1 MHFVYIFVILGI
13 VAGGAYKVF
22 NDQMIRME
30 FLAAEK
36 AALEVQAQ
44 EQEAALQALELSLT
58 IQREAT
64 KDLQD
69 HAADIQEQMD
79 GYLKIFKDHDF
90 TRLARAKP
98 GLIEPRANKATDAVF
113 TDIENDTK
121 KPDITFIY
129 RLFKL
134 LLRKNIR
141 YNVM

>member
-64 KDLQD
+64 RDMQE
-69 HAADIQEQMD
+69 HAADIQDQMD

-121 KPDITFIY
+121 KPNTSADSTDDS
-129 RLFKL
+129 
-134 LLRKNIR
+134 LRDDS
-141 YNVM
+141 

>member
-64 KDLQD
+64 RDMQE
-69 HAADIQEQMD
+69 HAADIQDQMD

-121 KPDITFIY
+121 KPDTSADSTDDS
-129 RLFKL
+129 
-134 LLRKNIR
+134 LRDDS
-141 YNVM
+141 

>member
-64 KDLQD
+64 RDMLE
-69 HAADIQEQMD
+69 HAADIQDQMD

-121 KPDITFIY
+121 KPDISADSTDDS
-129 RLFKL
+129 
-134 LLRKNIR
+134 LRDDS
-141 YNVM
+141 

>member
-58 IQREAT
+58 IQSEAT
-64 KDLQD
+64 QDLQD

-121 KPDITFIY
+121 KPDTSADTTTDDS
-129 RLFKL
+129 
-134 LLRKNIR
+134 LRDDS
-141 YNVM
+141 

>member
-1 MHFVYIFVILGI
+1 MHFVYIFAILGI
-13 VAGGAYKVF
+13 LAGGAYKVF

-64 KDLQD
+64 KDMQE
-69 HAADIQEQMD
+69 HAADIQDQMD

-121 KPDITFIY
+121 KPDISADSTDDS
-129 RLFKL
+129 
-134 LLRKNIR
+134 LRDDS
-141 YNVM
+141 

>member
-36 AALEVQAQ
+36 AALQVQAQ

-64 KDLQD
+64 RDMQT

-98 GLIEPRANKATDAVF
+98 GLIEPRANKATDAIF

-121 KPDITFIY
+121 KPNTSADSTDDS
-129 RLFKL
+129 
-134 LLRKNIR
+134 LRDDS
-141 YNVM
+141 

>member
-64 KDLQD
+64 RDMQE
-69 HAADIQEQMD
+69 HAADIQDQMD

-98 GLIEPRANKATDAVF
+98 GLIEPRANKATDDVF

-121 KPDITFIY
+121 KPDTSADSTDDS
-129 RLFKL
+129 
-134 LLRKNIR
+134 LRDDS
-141 YNVM
+141 

>member
-64 KDLQD
+64 RDMQT

-98 GLIEPRANKATDAVF
+98 GLIEPRANKATDDVF

-121 KPDITFIY
+121 KPDISADTTDDS
-129 RLFKL
+129 
-134 LLRKNIR
+134 LRDDS
-141 YNVM
+141 

>member
-1 MHFVYIFVILGI
+1 MHFVYIFAILGI
-13 VAGGAYKVF
+13 LAGGAYKVF

-64 KDLQD
+64 RDMQT

-121 KPDITFIY
+121 KPDISADSTDDS
-129 RLFKL
+129 
-134 LLRKNIR
+134 LRDNS
-141 YNVM
+141 

>member
-64 KDLQD
+64 RDMQE
-69 HAADIQEQMD
+69 HAADIQDQMD

-98 GLIEPRANKATDAVF
+98 GLIEPRANNATDAVF

-121 KPDITFIY
+121 KPDISADTTDDS
-129 RLFKL
+129 
-134 LLRKNIR
+134 LRDDS
-141 YNVM
+141 

>member
-1 MHFVYIFVILGI
+1 MHFVYIFVILGF

-64 KDLQD
+64 RDMQT

-121 KPDITFIY
+121 QPDISADSTDDS
-129 RLFKL
+129 
-134 LLRKNIR
+134 LRDNS
-141 YNVM
+141 

>member
-121 KPDITFIY
+121 KPDISADSTDDSV
-129 RLFKL
+129 RDDS
-134 LLRKNIR
+134 
-141 YNVM
+141 

>member
-64 KDLQD
+64 RDMQE
-69 HAADIQEQMD
+69 HAADIQDQMD

-121 KPDITFIY
+121 KPDISADTTDDSV
-129 RLFKL
+129 RDDA
-134 LLRKNIR
+134 
-141 YNVM
+141 

>member
-90 TRLARAKP
+90 TRLASAKP
-98 GLIEPRANKATDAVF
+98 GLIEPRANKATDAGF

-121 KPDITFIY
+121 KPDISADSTDDSV
-129 RLFKL
+129 RHDS
-134 LLRKNIR
+134 
-141 YNVM
+141 

>member
-64 KDLQD
+64 RNMQE
-69 HAADIQEQMD
+69 HAADIQDQMD

-90 TRLARAKP
+90 TR
-98 GLIEPRANKATDAVF
+98 
-113 TDIENDTK
+113 
-121 KPDITFIY
+121 
-129 RLFKL
+129 
-134 LLRKNIR
+134 
-141 YNVM
+141 

>member
-1 MHFVYIFVILGI
+1 MHFVYIFAILGI
-13 VAGGAYKVF
+13 LAGGDYKVF

-121 KPDITFIY
+121 KPDTSADTTTDDS
-129 RLFKL
+129 
-134 LLRKNIR
+134 LRDDS
-141 YNVM
+141 

>member
-64 KDLQD
+64 KDMEE
-69 HAADIQEQMD
+69 HASQIQEQMD

-121 KPDITFIY
+121 KLDISADTTTDDSV
-129 RLFKL
+129 RDGS
-134 LLRKNIR
+134 
-141 YNVM
+141 

>member
-1 MHFVYIFVILGI
+1 MHFVYIFAILGI
-13 VAGGAYKVF
+13 LAGGAYKVF

-69 HAADIQEQMD
+69 HAANIQEQMD

-121 KPDITFIY
+121 KPDISADTTTDDSV
-129 RLFKL
+129 RDDS
-134 LLRKNIR
+134 
-141 YNVM
+141 

>member
-1 MHFVYIFVILGI
+1 MHFVYIFAILGI
-13 VAGGAYKVF
+13 LAGGAYKVF

-69 HAADIQEQMD
+69 HAANIQEQMD

-121 KPDITFIY
+121 KLDISADTTTDDSV
-129 RLFKL
+129 RDDS
-134 LLRKNIR
+134 
-141 YNVM
+141 

>member
-121 KPDITFIY
+121 KPDISADTTTDDSV
-129 RLFKL
+129 RDDS
-134 LLRKNIR
+134 
-141 YNVM
+141 

>member
-121 KPDITFIY
+121 KPDISADTTTDDS
-129 RLFKL
+129 
-134 LLRKNIR
+134 
-141 YNVM
+141 VHDDS

>member
-1 MHFVYIFVILGI
+1 MHFVYIFAILGI
-13 VAGGAYKVF
+13 LAGGAYKVF

-64 KDLQD
+64 RDMQT

-98 GLIEPRANKATDAVF
+98 GLIEPRANKATDDVF

-121 KPDITFIY
+121 KPDISADTTDDS
-129 RLFKL
+129 
-134 LLRKNIR
+134 LRDDS
-141 YNVM
+141 

>member
-1 MHFVYIFVILGI
+1 MHFVYIFAILGI
-13 VAGGAYKVF
+13 LAGGAYKVF

-121 KPDITFIY
+121 KPDISADSTDDS
-129 RLFKL
+129 
-134 LLRKNIR
+134 LRDNS
-141 YNVM
+141 

>member
-1 MHFVYIFVILGI
+1 MHFVYIFAILGI
-13 VAGGAYKVF
+13 LAGGAYKVF

-44 EQEAALQALELSLT
+44 EQEAALQALEASLT
-58 IQREAT
+58 LQREAT
-64 KDLQD
+64 REMEE
-69 HAADIQEQMD
+69 HATQIQEQMD
-79 GYLKIFKDHDF
+79 GYLQIFKDHDF

-121 KPDITFIY
+121 KPDISADTTTDDS
-129 RLFKL
+129 
-134 LLRKNIR
+134 LRDGS
-141 YNVM
+141 

>member
-69 HAADIQEQMD
+69 PAADIQEQMD

-121 KPDITFIY
+121 KPDNSNSSTVDSSSDS
-129 RLFKL
+129 RL
-134 LLRKNIR
+134 RDDS
-141 YNVM
+141 

>member
-1 MHFVYIFVILGI
+1 MHFVYIFAILGI
-13 VAGGAYKVF
+13 LAGGAYKVF

-36 AALEVQAQ
+36 ATLEVQAQ

-121 KPDITFIY
+121 KPDTSADTTTDDS
-129 RLFKL
+129 
-134 LLRKNIR
+134 LRDDS
-141 YNVM
+141 

>member
-1 MHFVYIFVILGI
+1 MHFVYIFAILGI
-13 VAGGAYKVF
+13 LAGGAYKVF

-121 KPDITFIY
+121 KPDISADSTDDS
-129 RLFKL
+129 
-134 LLRKNIR
+134 LRDDS
-141 YNVM
+141 

>member
-44 EQEAALQALELSLT
+44 EQEAALQALELPLT

-121 KPDITFIY
+121 KPDISADSTDDS
-129 RLFKL
+129 
-134 LLRKNIR
+134 LRDDS
-141 YNVM
+141 

>member
-1 MHFVYIFVILGI
+1 MHLVYIFVILGI

-44 EQEAALQALELSLT
+44 EQEAALQALALSLT

-121 KPDITFIY
+121 KPDTSADTTTDDS
-129 RLFKL
+129 
-134 LLRKNIR
+134 LRDDS
-141 YNVM
+141 

>member
-64 KDLQD
+64 KDMQE
-69 HAADIQEQMD
+69 HAADIQDQMD

-121 KPDITFIY
+121 KPDISADTTDDS
-129 RLFKL
+129 
-134 LLRKNIR
+134 LRDDA
-141 YNVM
+141 

>member
-64 KDLQD
+64 RDMQE
-69 HAADIQEQMD
+69 HAADIQDQMD

-98 GLIEPRANKATDAVF
+98 GLIEPRANKATDDVF

-121 KPDITFIY
+121 KPDISADTTDDS
-129 RLFKL
+129 
-134 LLRKNIR
+134 LRDDS
-141 YNVM
+141 

>member
-30 FLAAEK
+30 FLASEK

-64 KDLQD
+64 RDMQT

-121 KPDITFIY
+121 KPDTSADSTDDS
-129 RLFKL
+129 
-134 LLRKNIR
+134 LRDDS
-141 YNVM
+141 

>member
-1 MHFVYIFVILGI
+1 MHFVYIFAILGI
-13 VAGGAYKVF
+13 LAGGAYKVF

-98 GLIEPRANKATDAVF
+98 GLIDPRANKATDAVF

-121 KPDITFIY
+121 KPDTSADTTTDDS
-129 RLFKL
+129 
-134 LLRKNIR
+134 LRDDS
-141 YNVM
+141 

>member
-69 HAADIQEQMD
+69 HAANIQEQMD

-121 KPDITFIY
+121 KPDISADTTDDS
-129 RLFKL
+129 
-134 LLRKNIR
+134 LRDDS
-141 YNVM
+141 

>member
-1 MHFVYIFVILGI
+1 MHFVYIFAILGI
-13 VAGGAYKVF
+13 LAGGAYKVF

-79 GYLKIFKDHDF
+79 GYLKIFKDNDF

-121 KPDITFIY
+121 KPDTSADTTTDDS
-129 RLFKL
+129 
-134 LLRKNIR
+134 LRDDS
-141 YNVM
+141 

>member
-1 MHFVYIFVILGI
+1 
-13 VAGGAYKVF
+13 
-22 NDQMIRME
+22 ME

-64 KDLQD
+64 KDMQE
-69 HAADIQEQMD
+69 HAADIQDQMD

-98 GLIEPRANKATDAVF
+98 GLIEPRANKATDAIF

-121 KPDITFIY
+121 KPNTSADSTDDS
-129 RLFKL
+129 
-134 LLRKNIR
+134 LRDDS
-141 YNVM
+141 

>member
-64 KDLQD
+64 KDMQE
-69 HAADIQEQMD
+69 HAADIQDQMD

-121 KPDITFIY
+121 NPDISADTTDDS
-129 RLFKL
+129 
-134 LLRKNIR
+134 LRDDS
-141 YNVM
+141 